1 MKKVSFTLCLITM
14 TSILVH
20 AQLQFGPKLGL
31 NLANCAFNF
40 KESDWEPETKMRL
53 AFAFGGVIDYGFS
66 DAFSLQSGLMFSSKG
81 FSYDLDE
88 ISNDYETNYD
98 GYERFILNYLE
109 LPIHAVYKI
118 KGFQIFAGP
127 YLGFGIGGK
136 YKWDYTYTD
145 IFGEKQSEK
154 GDTKLKPK
162 MGEVKEGDLDDDEGA
177 YSGLDY
183 GIDFGLGYQIKSIL
197 INAGY
202 SLGLGNINPKS
213 EDSSKD
219 DRKDYKFS
227 NRVISISV
235 SYLFGKKEKE

>member
-1 MKKVSFTLCLITM
+1 MKKLSFTLCLITM

-53 AFAFGGVIDYGFS
+53 AFAIGGVIDYGFS

-88 ISNDYETNYD
+88 MGYETITYD
-98 GYERFILNYLE
+98 GYYRAILNYLE
-109 LPIHAVYKI
+109 LPITVAYKI
-118 KGFQIFAGP
+118 KGFQIYAGP
-127 YLGFGIGGK
+127 YVAFGIGGK
-136 YKWDYTYTD
+136 DKWDYTYTINGAEETNKD
-145 IFGEKQSEK
+145 
-154 GDTKLKPK
+154 DMKLKPK
-162 MGEVKEGDLDDDEGA
+162 MGEVKDGDLADDEGA

-183 GIDFGLGYQIKSIL
+183 GLNFGLGYQIKSIL

-202 SLGLGNINPKS
+202 SLGLGNINPGYEGS
-213 EDSSKD
+213 ENDRSDSK
-219 DRKDYKFS
+219 YS